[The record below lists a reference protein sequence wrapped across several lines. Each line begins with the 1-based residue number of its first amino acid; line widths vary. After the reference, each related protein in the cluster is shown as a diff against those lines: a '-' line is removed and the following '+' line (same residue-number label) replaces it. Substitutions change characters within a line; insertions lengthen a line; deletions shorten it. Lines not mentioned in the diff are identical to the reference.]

1 LGGALCLR
9 AIRETGGGAIAVSD
23 VALQH
28 GAGQLARFEAVDACP
43 EGGATVAALAA
54 LVAQGAIRRDERV
67 VLFNTGAGW
76 LYRG

>member
-1 LGGALCLR
+1 
-9 AIRETGGGAIAVSD
+9 VSD
-23 VALQH
+23 AALQD
-28 GAGQLARFEAVDACP
+28 GARQLARLEAVDACP

-54 LVAQGAIRRDERV
+54 LVAQGAVRRNDRV